1 MKISFSIG
9 FFALI
14 LIFLVGFGAGFGA
27 YYAIYYRPLDASYQL
42 EKRINLS
49 LSELVTQYSEKISQ
63 LNQNVSRINSSYYNA
78 MQSLNAVE
86 EENVRLQQLMLNQIQ
101 TNQALSNYYEWK
113 ALGLPPLLQVW
124 YSRAL
129 SLMPQGGNYGYT
141 QSALSSAVFLSAI
154 DSGDAA
160 WAAKSMS
167 YLGLGSY
174 SYDYALFSNIS
185 RWAEPTL
192 SAYDR
197 QVLNIPSGDELYAVS
212 MVLDATSS
220 MAFTNSTSGALLSPL
235 QTLISGGG
243 NQLEACEL
251 AAALLKLENINVAIA
266 LLSNK
271 ANPNQF
277 LFVVLIQLPN
287 LANVYY
293 FPSLSAYGLMG
304 ASWGIIQPQLS
315 LRAQNSA
322 SWAPSWSVVGVEEVQ
337 RG

>member
-14 LIFLVGFGAGFGA
+14 IIFLVGFGAGFGA
-27 YYAIYYRPLDASYQL
+27 YYAMYYRPLDASYEL

-63 LNQNVSRINSSYYNA
+63 LNQNISRINSSYYNA

-86 EENVRLQQLMLNQIQ
+86 EENLRLQQLILKQVQ

-113 ALGLPPLLQVW
+113 ALGLPSLLQVW

-129 SLMPQGGNYGYT
+129 SLMPQGGSYGYT
-141 QSALSSAVFLSAI
+141 QSALSSAAFLTTI
-154 DSGDAA
+154 DCGNAA

-185 RWAEPTL
+185 QWAEPTL
-192 SAYDR
+192 SVYDR
-197 QVLNIPSGDELYAVS
+197 QVLNIPSGDELYAAS
-212 MVLDATSS
+212 MILDATSS
-220 MAFTNSTSGALLSPL
+220 MKFTNSTSGALLSPL

-271 ANPNQF
+271 VNSSQF

-287 LANVYY
+287 LTNVYY
-293 FPSLSAYGLMG
+293 FPSLLTYGLMG
-304 ASWGIIQPQLS
+304 ASWGLIQPQLP

-322 SWAPSWSVVGVEEVQ
+322 SWASSWSVVSVEEIQ
-337 RG
+337 